1 MIIIIRINTIL
12 KKMGNKIGKNMIS
25 QPLMI
30 MVEMNIIKHLK
41 KILKI
46 IVRNL
51 IFLKLTNNRN

>member
-25 QPLMI
+25 QSLMI